1 MLELLRWERFR
12 PRQVYRTE
20 IHTVNLPK
28 QLSLS
33 WFLKVLPRYFV
44 CTCHMTHI
52 RHHILIKTDT
62 SVFPGKAPI
71 LRLQEK
77 LNCSVHV
84 TAAWASSLLKGR
96 GGERLPGSRCTCG
109 QSSLVIL
116 LFAGEQATERHKLT
130 QGVLYS
136 QLVFYSNAPN
146 TDALEQE
153 WYPPERE
160 GFPHPRAHLHSGLQ
174 ARNPSRI
181 GNVKWNGCY

>member
-12 PRQVYRTE
+12 PRQVHRTE

-44 CTCHMTHI
+44 CTCHMTYI

-62 SVFPGKAPI
+62 SVFPGKALI

-77 LNCSVHV
+77 LSCSLHT
-84 TAAWASSLLKGR
+84 TAASASSLLKGKGGR
-96 GGERLPGSRCTCG
+96 GLPGSRCTCY

-116 LFAGEQATERHKLT
+116 LFAGEQATARHKLT
-130 QGVLYS
+130 EHVLYS
-136 QLVFYSNAPN
+136 ELFFYSNAPS
-146 TDALEQE
+146 TDTA
-153 WYPPERE
+153 
-160 GFPHPRAHLHSGLQ
+160 PRAHLHSGLQ
-174 ARNPSRI
+174 APNPSRL
-181 GNVKWNGCY
+181 GNVKWDGCYWIL